1 MADMATPPRAVLF
14 DADGVLQR
22 TAPWRED
29 LAEVVGDDN
38 EVRNERLFDD
48 IADAEGPR
56 TLTGE
61 ADLDHS
67 LTKVLDRYDDVD
79 LPVEAVHD
87 AWQAIELDEGVLD
100 GVRSL
105 AGRGLIRALTTNQNE
120 QRAAW
125 MRENL
130 PFDELFDAQF
140 YSCEMGLAKPDP
152 AYFSHVLD
160 ALGVA
165 PEDAL
170 FLDDTAENV
179 ESAARLG
186 LRAEL
191 FARDG
196 GRAELDRIL
205 AAHGLL

>member
-1 MADMATPPRAVLF
+1 MVHMVTPPRAVLF

-22 TAPWRED
+22 TAPWRDD
-29 LAEVVGDDN
+29 LADVVGDEN
-38 EVRNERLFDD
+38 EARNEHLFDD
-48 IADAEGPR
+48 IAKAEGPR
-56 TLTGE
+56 TLRGE

-87 AWQAIELDEGVLD
+87 AWHAIEVHEDVLD
-100 GVRSL
+100 GVRAL

-130 PFDELFDAQF
+130 PYAELFDAHF

-152 AYFSHVLD
+152 AYFRHVLD
-160 ALGVA
+160 ALGIA

-196 GRAELDRIL
+196 GRAELNRIL
-205 AAHGLL
+205 AAHGLS